1 MVTKEDGT
9 LKIINPKDAHKELG
23 VEPHTLR
30 FTNRFVYNDGQ
41 VWPLNANILHAFFV
55 LFFIKKTPGSPLSL
69 RETHTEASEEEY
81 FRKPYSHEKVKL
93 KN

>member
-9 LKIINPKDAHKELG
+9 LKIINPKDAHKELE

-41 VWPLNANILHAFFV
+41 VWPLNANFLHASFV
-55 LFFIKKTPGSPLSL
+55 LFLIKNIWLPIESL
-69 RETHTEASEEEY
+69 RDSAVAYAEEC